1 MFSYLCMKVMSFT
14 SDLADNIV
22 EFVKKVP
29 LQQNTLL

>member
-1 MFSYLCMKVMSFT
+1 MSFT